1 MYLLCAVAF
10 ISSAA
15 FGQSTSE
22 STDSLN
28 IRSLYDEVL
37 LNGEAY
43 ENLRTLT
50 KDIGHRLSGSESAGK
65 AMAWGAE
72 VMRLYGADDVRIMP
86 VMVPHWTRGNVAN
99 ATAHWGNGE
108 SKKLHV
114 TALGGSVG
122 TPSNAEII
130 ANVTV
135 VKRLSELKE
144 LPAHETE
151 GRIVLFN
158 RLAIL
163 F

>member
-15 FGQSTSE
+15 FGQSNSE

-28 IRSLYDEVL
+28 IRSLYDDVL

-65 AMAWGAE
+65 AMVWGAE

-86 VMVPHWTRGNVAN
+86 VMVQH
-99 ATAHWGNGE
+99 
-108 SKKLHV
+108 
-114 TALGGSVG
+114 
-122 TPSNAEII
+122 
-130 ANVTV
+130 
-135 VKRLSELKE
+135 
-144 LPAHETE
+144 
-151 GRIVLFN
+151 
-158 RLAIL
+158 
-163 F
+163 